1 MPDFTYRSKSLHY
14 LEQGDGELL
23 IVLPGNTS
31 CAAAHEPQLGLLG
44 ELYRAVALDFL
55 GTGRSDRLET
65 WPADW
70 WAEGARQVAALMDH
84 LGAES
89 ARLMGVSG
97 GAVVALHAAVAFP
110 DRVDAVV
117 ADSFSLRF
125 TPTMLQRNVLDQR
138 TDPANDQ
145 VEFWQFCHGD
155 DWRQVVD
162 ADTDVMRRLADDD
175 GEWLDIELEAI
186 ACPVLL
192 TGSRAD
198 PMVIDIEADYRA
210 LEERIPDARLHLED
224 GGSHP
229 FMWTR
234 PEVFHPEALAFLEA
248 VG

>member
-1 MPDFTYRSKSLHY
+1 MPHFTYGSSTLHY

-44 ELYRAVALDFL
+44 ELYRAAALDFL
-55 GTGRSDRLET
+55 GTGRSDRADP
-65 WPADW
+65 WPRDW
-70 WAEGARQVAALMDH
+70 WAEGARQAMALMDH
-84 LGAES
+84 LGHDA
-89 ARLMGVSG
+89 ARLMGTSG
-97 GAVVALHAAVAFP
+97 GAVVALHAAAAYP

-117 ADSFSLRF
+117 ADSFSLQF
-125 TPTMLQRNVLDQR
+125 TPGMLQRNVVDQR
-138 TDPANDQ
+138 EDPANDQ

-155 DWRQVVD
+155 DWEQVVA
-162 ADTDVMRRLADDD
+162 ADTAVVRRLVEDG

-198 PMVIDIEADYRA
+198 PMILDIEADYRA
-210 LEERIPDARLHLED
+210 LEERIPDATRFLED
-224 GGSHP
+224 AGGHP

-234 PEVFHPEALAFLEA
+234 PERFHPEALAFLER